1 MRLNI
6 TARHIEVP
14 DQLKQLLESKVQ
26 KLEQYGHKLLR
37 LHAILGRE
45 HYLYTAELTLSIK
58 GATLVGRAKDKRDLL
73 TCVEGA
79 LHKLKE
85 QLCRHEAKRVEK
97 SLRSARLKRLIP
109 IE

>member
-14 DQLKQLLESKVQ
+14 DQLKELLESKVQ
-26 KLEQYGHKLLR
+26 KLEQYGHKLLS

-45 HYLYTAELTLSIK
+45 HYLYTAELTLAIK
-58 GATLVGRAKDKRDLL
+58 GATLVGTAKEKRDLL

-85 QLCRHEAKRVEK
+85 QLCRHEEKRMEK
-97 SLRSARLKRLIP
+97 LRRLSRQKPFIP
-109 IE
+109 I